1 MKKITKS
8 FKIEEEF
15 VGVRLDVFLSE
26 VLNLKR
32 KDVQTAIEKEE
43 ILVSNKPSKSGYKLK
58 LDDEIK
64 IDLTLEDEENLK
76 LNAEDI
82 PLDIVYED
90 EDIILINKPKGLV
103 VHPGAGN
110 FSHTLV
116 NALLYYSKNLSSLN
130 GEFRPGIVHRI
141 DKDTWGLLIVA
152 KNDMAHAY
160 LSKQLE
166 DHTMHRSYLAL
177 VKGTF
182 SNNKGEIDAPIGR
195 DPSNRLRMKVKAG
208 GKSAISY
215 YQVVERFSHYTL
227 LNLDLKT
234 GRTHQLRA
242 HLAFID
248 HPIVGDD
255 LYGGKSSLYEN
266 GQLLVAYKIV
276 FKRPKDEKLME
287 FKIPLP
293 DEFKKVL
300 DQLKSE
306 DTGRII

>member
-1 MKKITKS
+1 MIKKIKKTI
-8 FKIEEEF
+8 KIEEKYIGE
-15 VGVRLDVFLSE
+15 RLDVFLSE
-26 VLNLKR
+26 VLNIKR
-32 KDVQTAIEKEE
+32 KDVQAAIEKEE
-43 ILVSNKPSKSGYKLK
+43 ILVSNKTSKSGYKLK
-58 LDDEIK
+58 LDDEIQ
-64 IDLTLEDEENLK
+64 IDLTIRDEENLK
-76 LNAEDI
+76 LDAEDI
-82 PLDIVYED
+82 PLDIIYED

-152 KNDMAHAY
+152 KNDNAHQY

-255 LYGGKSSLYEN
+255 LYGGKSSIYEN
-266 GQLLVAYKIV
+266 GQLLIAYKIV
-276 FKRPKDEKLME
+276 FKRPKDEKMME

-293 DEFKKVL
+293 KEFEDVINK
-300 DQLKSE
+300 LKSE
-306 DTGRII
+306 NAG